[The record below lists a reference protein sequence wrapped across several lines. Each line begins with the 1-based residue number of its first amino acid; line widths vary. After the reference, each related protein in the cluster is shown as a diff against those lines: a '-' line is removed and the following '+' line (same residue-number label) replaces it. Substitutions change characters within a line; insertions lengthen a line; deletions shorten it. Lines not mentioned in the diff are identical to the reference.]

1 VPVDALRTRRCIDLP
16 AAVGMHQPSRGLAA
30 VEHIVDHRLHLRG
43 RVAAPATHVEYLR
56 GPV

>member
-30 VEHIVDHRLHLRG
+30 VEHIVDHRHRLRDPV
-43 RVAAPATHVEYLR
+43 VARATHVEYLR
-56 GPV
+56 GPA